1 MPDLLARATQNLSN
15 TLSLAIQLKGTER
28 AFVIYDL
35 EAPLTQL
42 IVQAYRNALPLG
54 EFIEFS
60 SRTAAELLSLFQGL
74 APGDLVILVQTTNF
88 RLDEFRI
95 RIELF
100 KHGLKTIEHSHLGR
114 MDEDQFPAYIDA
126 LAYDPAY
133 YRTLGPA
140 LKARLDTAQRVVVE
154 CVDTQLVYPSA
165 LEPTKLNIG
174 DYAQLKNVG
183 GTFPIG
189 EVFTESRD
197 LRTVNGQARVF
208 AFAGDDHVVRRYEPF
223 LVHVTNGILTAPE
236 SPQEFQDILVKI
248 AQDEEV
254 LVRELG
260 FGLNAAMSKERW
272 VNDINAFER
281 QKGIHLSLGAKHG
294 VYPKPGINRKQGRYH
309 VDVFV
314 DVTRILIDEEVVYQG
329 GDFLVT

>member
-1 MPDLLARATQNLSN
+1 MADLLALATQNLKD
-15 TLSLAIQLKGTER
+15 TLAHAIQLKETER
-28 AFVIYDL
+28 AFVIFDL
-35 EAPLTQL
+35 DAPLTQL
-42 IVQAYRNALPLG
+42 IVEAYRAALPEG
-54 EFIEFS
+54 TFILFVE
-60 SRTAAELLSLFQGL
+60 RTPAEILALFQSL

-114 MDEDQFPAYIDA
+114 MDESQFPAYIDA
-126 LAYDPAY
+126 LEYDPAY

-140 LKARLDTAQRVVVE
+140 LKARLDVARRVVVE
-154 CVDTQLVYPSA
+154 CADAQLVYPTA

-174 DYAQLKNVG
+174 DYSQLKNVG

-189 EVFTESRD
+189 EVFTESQD
-197 LRTVNGQARVF
+197 LRTVNGSARVF
-208 AFAGDDHVVRRYEPF
+208 AFAGDDHVVRRHEPF
-223 LVHVTNGILTAPE
+223 LVHVTSGIISAPD
-236 SPQEFQDILVKI
+236 SPQEFRDILAKI
-248 AQDEEV
+248 VEDEEV

-260 FGLNAAMSKERW
+260 FGLNRAMGKDRW

-281 QKGIHLSLGAKHG
+281 QKGIHLSIGAKHG

-314 DVTRILIDEEVVYQG
+314 DVTRILIDDEVVYQD
-329 GDFLVT
+329 GDFKV